1 MPRIKQYAD
10 KYAMKDLGDH
20 IKGRMREQGIR
31 QADVAVV
38 LGLQQ
43 AAVSRLLLRPEK
55 IPAASLRK
63 IATIVKLDPAVV
75 MKTLGF

>member
-10 KYAMKDLGDH
+10 KYAMKDLGNH
-20 IKGRMREQGIR
+20 IKGKMREQGIR

-55 IPAASLRK
+55 IPAVSLRK